1 MPREM
6 AFPHG
11 VRMSSSNFDFAIIFA
26 WAYTILMLL
35 YIPVL
40 CYMDWKNREVPHDTW
55 KLLIAFGCMSLIAG
69 LLTGFY
75 EWWMFVLA
83 IVPIGLYFIAM
94 KSNCIEGADW
104 IFISLISLFFLYNPV
119 TGLWFPILSFTIFL
133 VAMLAITAFIVLE
146 YNLLVHKTI
155 SFKLEGGV
163 PLMFPISAA
172 LILTVVLV

>member
-75 EWWMFVLA
+75 EWWMFVPSLVA
-83 IVPIGLYFIAM
+83 IVTYFVAM
-94 KSNCIEGADW
+94 KAHYIEGADW
-104 IFISLISLFFLYNPV
+104 IYISLISLFFLYNPV
-119 TGLWFPILSFTIFL
+119 TRMWFPIMAFTIFL
-133 VAMLAITAFIVLE
+133 AAMIGVTGFIIVE
-146 YNLLVHKTI
+146 YNLLTKGI
-155 SFKLEGGV
+155 WSFDLEGGV